1 MTRRARAVGLVAL
14 AVSLASGRARAEDQA
29 PAPVAV
35 CADPRRV
42 DLGPLP
48 GGTDV
53 ADWGAIPES
62 CSGTDVALRLRGS
75 ALVASGG
82 PDYFGDVVATS
93 TLRLRHRLGRS
104 SSTWLSLAAD
114 LLTYRYVVNGAVQSQ
129 GFGLGPVTLG
139 LHRSVL
145 AWPRSAATVY
155 GRALLPLDTAR
166 QSGVR
171 TGVEAGVTGRHLLGA
186 RGLAGVQGGVA
197 ALVPIDV
204 VGGQEH
210 PAFKTS
216 ALAEVWYTAT
226 PRFAMFAGAELR
238 AELSPDP
245 TFLTLAP
252 RVVGRWALRH
262 GLNLA
267 ALFEVPAVGSDRT
280 DIVVAFTAGW
290 AAGPPPG
297 DTSGGPAQEL
307 LPR

>member
-1 MTRRARAVGLVAL
+1 MAATGAAVSRRAWSVGLLVAAL
-14 AVSLASGRARAEDQA
+14 SLVGGRARAEDLR
-29 PAPVAV
+29 PRPEDRVDV

-48 GGTDV
+48 GGIDV

-62 CSGTDVALRLRGS
+62 CAGTDLAMRLRGS
-75 ALVASGG
+75 ALVASAG

-93 TLRLRHRLGRS
+93 TLRLRHQLGRS
-104 SSTWLSLAAD
+104 SPAWLSLAAD

-129 GFGLGPVTLG
+129 GFGFGPVTLG

-145 AWPRSAATVY
+145 AWPRSATTVY

-166 QSGVR
+166 QGGVR

-186 RGLAGVQGGVA
+186 RGRGGLQGGVA
-197 ALVPIDV
+197 ALVPIDI

-210 PAFKTS
+210 AAFQAS
-216 ALAEVWYTAT
+216 ALGEVWYRAT

-238 AELSPDP
+238 AEISPEP

-252 RVVGRWALRH
+252 RVAGRWALSH

-267 ALFEVPAVGSDRT
+267 ALVEVPAVGSDRT
-280 DIVVAFTAGW
+280 DIIAAFTVGW
-290 AAGPPPG
+290 AAA
-297 DTSGGPAQEL
+297 D
-307 LPR
+307 

>member
-1 MTRRARAVGLVAL
+1 VGFVIL
-14 AVSLASGRARAEDQA
+14 AVSLASGRARAEDQLQ
-29 PAPVAV
+29 APVDV
-35 CADPRRV
+35 CANPRRV

-48 GGTDV
+48 GGIDV

-82 PDYFGDVVATS
+82 PDYFGDVIATS

-129 GFGLGPVTLG
+129 GVGVGPVTLG

-155 GRALLPLDTAR
+155 GRVLLPLDTAR

-171 TGVEAGVTGRHLLGA
+171 TGAEAGVTGRHLLGA
-186 RGLAGVQGGVA
+186 RGLGGVQGGVA
-197 ALVPIDV
+197 ALVPVDL

-210 PAFKTS
+210 AAFQAS

-238 AELSPDP
+238 AAISPDP

-252 RVVGRWALRH
+252 RVAGRWALRH

-267 ALFEVPAVGSDRT
+267 ALFEVPVVGSDRT
-280 DIVVAFTAGW
+280 DIVVAFTVGW
-290 AAGPPPG
+290 AAGPPPS
-297 DTSGGPAQEL
+297 DTPSGTAQEL